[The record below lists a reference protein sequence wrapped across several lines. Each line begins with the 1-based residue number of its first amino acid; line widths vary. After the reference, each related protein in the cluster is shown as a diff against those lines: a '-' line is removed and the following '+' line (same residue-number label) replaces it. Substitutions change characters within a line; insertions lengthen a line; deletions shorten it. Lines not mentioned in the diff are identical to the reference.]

1 MRRRPL
7 ERLLE
12 RYAASHRHPANA
24 AIHCACVPLIT
35 WGVLAMLWA
44 LSPAAAYVAIGAAL
58 AYYLWLSPAI
68 AVGML
73 AVVAAMV
80 YPLALLGTH
89 ALPAGVLAVVLGWI
103 GQFAGHALEG
113 TRPAFLED
121 LRFLLVGPAWVLA
134 SLYRRLGIAY

>member
-1 MRRRPL
+1 
-7 ERLLE
+7 LLQ
-12 RYAASHRHPANA
+12 RYDRAHCHPANA

-35 WGVLAMLWA
+35 WGVLALLWA

-89 ALPAGVLAVVLGWI
+89 ALPAGVLAFVLGWT
-103 GQFAGHALEG
+103 GQFAGHKIEG